1 MAINTHITKI
11 SQCTTPD
18 REHVIV
24 TLTNMYPDLSYGKKR
39 IVMGINNNL
48 IQKLLI
54 TPLND
59 LTTISESELWSISF
73 NLMLSVLISD
83 PDRLIH
89 LRWTNTIPAA
99 ENGNSRSDTIISET
113 PQMDFTSNVGFG
125 FNITFYITQ
134 LTASGIYTSVD
145 IGHNNILFPQ
155 SLEDL
160 PSFFTVATLNR
171 LITIHDTFWH
181 CCKKSK
187 HPDAIKSRYKPTL
200 LTLDDPMIDPSQDSK
215 HSCQLRCG
223 H

>member
-1 MAINTHITKI
+1 MMDTLRLAIFRKNAFDIHGLNASLAFQIYSMMVK
-11 SQCTTPD
+11 
-18 REHVIV
+18 RKAKR
-24 TLTNMYPDLSYGKKR
+24 KKR
-39 IVMGINNNL
+39 
-48 IQKLLI
+48 
-54 TPLND
+54 
-59 LTTISESELWSISF
+59 F
-73 NLMLSVLISD
+73 VLIERM
-83 PDRLIH
+83 PIFLI
-89 LRWTNTIPAA
+89 
-99 ENGNSRSDTIISET
+99 
-113 PQMDFTSNVGFG
+113 G